1 MNVLLTPATPVPL
14 QHAKNQRHYFAD
26 KCPYSQSYGFS
37 SSHEQMWELY
47 HKEGWMLKNWCFW
60 IVVLEQT
67 LESPLNSKEI
77 KPFHPKGNQF
87 WLFIGRNDAEAEA
100 PILRPPDAK
109 SWLIGKDPNARK
121 EWRQEEKGTTEEEMV
136 GWHHLINGHELE
148 QAPGDGEGQG
158 SWLAAVHRV
167 TKSCVQLSDRTTK
180 SSTHYTDL
188 TNQNTAMSGPWQLV
202 GG

>member
-1 MNVLLTPATPVPL
+1 
-14 QHAKNQRHYFAD
+14 
-26 KCPYSQSYGFS
+26 
-37 SSHEQMWELY
+37 
-47 HKEGWMLKNWCFW
+47 
-60 IVVLEQT
+60 
-67 LESPLNSKEI
+67 
-77 KPFHPKGNQF
+77 
-87 WLFIGRNDAEAEA
+87 
-100 PILRPPDAK
+100 
-109 SWLIGKDPNARK
+109 
-121 EWRQEEKGTTEEEMV
+121 MV

-167 TKSCVQLSDRTTK
+167 TKSRVQLSDRTTK